1 MTDNAVPQNTS
12 IDLDHEFTKGFA
24 ARYIRRKS
32 RQLLGHAS
40 LRKSDRADVEQELK
54 LEVWKAIPNFDPAAG
69 DWRSFVATIVE
80 RQAEQL
86 LIHRR
91 AAKRNQ
97 NNAIESLDVL
107 VTDADGVEVSLASQ
121 IGPDHRFSVTGV
133 QQLDDLEHTELRIDV
148 ETILAPLTDDQREL
162 LHELAELSQ
171 LDVAS
176 LRGISRRT
184 LRGLLEQ
191 ARRRIFMTDENSEVP
206 ASTCVCGRSSP
217 CESKNIEKVTARFR
231 ADSKA

>member
-1 MTDNAVPQNTS
+1 MTDNAVPQATS

-54 LEVWKAIPNFDPAAG
+54 LEVWKAIPNFDPAVG
-69 DWRSFVATIVE
+69 DWRSFVATVVE
-80 RQAEQL
+80 RQAAQL

-91 AAKRNQ
+91 AEKRNR
-97 NNAIESLDVL
+97 NNEIESLDIP

-133 QQLDDLEHTELRIDV
+133 EHLEDLEHAELRIDV
-148 ETILAPLTDDQREL
+148 ETILAPLTEDQREL

-171 LDVAS
+171 IEVAT

-191 ARRRIFMTDENSEVP
+191 VRRRIFVTDENSQVPDPACVCDTYLPCEAKNLQKVP
-206 ASTCVCGRSSP
+206 AQT
-217 CESKNIEKVTARFR
+217 R